1 MIINFGKYKNV
12 KISDIYQ
19 RDRQYLEWLNTQPWF
34 VIKFKENHAFL
45 TEFLN
50 ENEENLVVNKDT
62 FIIYTDGACKN
73 NGYKD
78 REVSAG
84 IGVHFSRTNELSMDD
99 ISEKLDIVNP
109 TNNKAELLA
118 IDKSLE
124 LCIKNKINKNIVIY
138 TDSQYSI
145 DAITKWYDQW
155 DKSGKL
161 HSGGKKNIE
170 YLTSIKDKLKLLD
183 VSFIHVRGHTK
194 KADVHSL
201 GNCRADDL
209 ATGCLN

>member
-1 MIINFGKYKNV
+1 MIINFGKYKNRNF
-12 KISDIYQ
+12 SYIYQ

-34 VIKFKENHAFL
+34 KIKFEDIHTHLCKIL
-45 TEFLN
+45 S
-50 ENEENLVVNKDT
+50 ENEENIVINKDT

-84 IGVHFSRTNELSMDD
+84 IGVHFSKTNEISLED
-99 ISEKLDIVNP
+99 ISHKLDIEKP

-124 LCIKNKINKNIVIY
+124 LCIKNKIDGKIIIY

-155 DKSGKL
+155 EKSGKL

-170 YLTSIKDKLKLLD
+170 YLTLIKDKLKLLD

-194 KADVHSL
+194 KDDVHSL
-201 GNCRADDL
+201 GNCRAVDL
-209 ATGCLN
+209 ATSCL

>member
-1 MIINFGKYKNV
+1 MKINFGKYRNKNF
-12 KISDIYQ
+12 SDIYQ

-34 VIKFKENHAFL
+34 KIKFKENHEFL
-45 TEFLN
+45 TKFLS
-50 ENEENLVVNKDT
+50 ENEENIVINKET

-84 IGVHFSRTNELSMDD
+84 IGVHFSITNEISLED
-99 ISEKLDIVNP
+99 ISQKLDIENP

-124 LCIKNKINKNIVIY
+124 LCIKNKIDSKILIY

-155 DKSGKL
+155 ESSGKL
-161 HSGGKKNIE
+161 YSGEKKNIE
-170 YLTSIKDKLKLLD
+170 YLTLIKDKLKLVD

-194 KADVHSL
+194 KDDVHSL

-209 ATGCLN
+209 ATSCL

>member
-12 KISDIYQ
+12 NISDIYQ

-45 TEFLN
+45 TKFLN
-50 ENEENLVVNKDT
+50 ENNENIVVNKDT

-84 IGVHFSRTNELSMDD
+84 IGVHFSRTNESSIDD
-99 ISEKLDIVNP
+99 ISEKLDIATP

-124 LCIKNKINKNIVIY
+124 LCIKNKINKDIVIY

-194 KADVHSL
+194 KDDVHSL
-201 GNCRADDL
+201 GNCIADDL
-209 ATGCLN
+209 ATSCL

>member
-12 KISDIYQ
+12 NISDIYQ

-45 TEFLN
+45 TKFLN
-50 ENEENLVVNKDT
+50 ENNENIVVNKDT

-84 IGVHFSRTNELSMDD
+84 IGVHFSRTNESSIDD
-99 ISEKLDIVNP
+99 ISEKLDIATP

-124 LCIKNKINKNIVIY
+124 LCIKNRINKDIVIY

-194 KADVHSL
+194 KDDVHSL
-201 GNCRADDL
+201 GNCIADDL
-209 ATGCLN
+209 ATSCL

>member
-1 MIINFGKYKNV
+1 MNIE
-12 KISDIYQ
+12 S
-19 RDRQYLEWLNTQPWF
+19 
-34 VIKFKENHAFL
+34 
-45 TEFLN
+45 
-50 ENEENLVVNKDT
+50 
-62 FIIYTDGACKN
+62 
-73 NGYKD
+73 
-78 REVSAG
+78 G
-84 IGVHFSRTNELSMDD
+84 IAT
-99 ISEKLDIVNP
+99 P

-124 LCIKNKINKNIVIY
+124 LCIKNRINKDIVIY

-194 KADVHSL
+194 KDDVHSL
-201 GNCRADDL
+201 GNCIADDL
-209 ATGCLN
+209 ATSCL

>member
-12 KISDIYQ
+12 NISDIYQ
-19 RDRQYLEWLNTQPWF
+19 RDRQYLEWLHIQPWF
-34 VIKFKENHAFL
+34 EKKFKENHAFL
-45 TEFLN
+45 TKFLN
-50 ENEENLVVNKDT
+50 ENNENIVVNKDT

-84 IGVHFSRTNELSMDD
+84 IGVHFSRTNESSIDD
-99 ISEKLDIVNP
+99 ISEKLDIATP

-124 LCIKNKINKNIVIY
+124 LCIKNRINKDIVIY

-194 KADVHSL
+194 KDDVHSL
-201 GNCRADDL
+201 GNCIADDL
-209 ATGCLN
+209 ATSCL

>member
-12 KISDIYQ
+12 NISDIYQ

-45 TEFLN
+45 TKFLN
-50 ENEENLVVNKDT
+50 ENNENIVVNKDT

-84 IGVHFSRTNELSMDD
+84 IGVHFSRTNESSIDD
-99 ISEKLDIVNP
+99 ISEKLDIATP

-138 TDSQYSI
+138 TDSKYSI

-194 KADVHSL
+194 QDDVHSL

-209 ATGCLN
+209 ATGCL

>member
-1 MIINFGKYKNV
+1 MIINFGKYRNRNF
-12 KISDIYQ
+12 SYIYQ

-34 VIKFKENHAFL
+34 KIKFEDMHESLCKFL
-45 TEFLN
+45 S
-50 ENEENLVVNKDT
+50 ENEENIVINKDT

-73 NGYKD
+73 NGYRD
-78 REVSAG
+78 REVNAG
-84 IGVHFSRTNELSMDD
+84 IGVHFSKTNEISIDD
-99 ISEKLDIVNP
+99 VSQKLDIENP

-124 LCIKNKINKNIVIY
+124 LCIQNKINGKIIIY

-155 DKSGKL
+155 ENSGKL
-161 HSGGKKNIE
+161 YSGEKKNIE
-170 YLTSIKDKLKLLD
+170 YLTLIKDKLKLVD

-194 KADVHSL
+194 KDDVHSL

-209 ATGCLN
+209 ATSCL